1 MSELMTGFWVIAGL
15 LLLIFG
21 RKLFWL
27 YVALI
32 GFVFGFHMGGE
43 IAGAYQD
50 WVILLIAFSVGA
62 IGALLAVFLQIVAI
76 GLSGFLAG
84 CYIVAALFQLFQMG
98 TGDLFWIAYVIGGII
113 GAVTMY
119 LIFDWALI
127 LISALAGA
135 LLMVQG
141 IALILATGPQFN
153 LILAALLFLVGIVIQ
168 AWMFKSGEQAQRRT

>member
-1 MSELMTGFWVIAGL
+1 MSDLMTGFWIIAGL

-32 GFVFGFHMGGE
+32 GFVFGFYMGGQ

-62 IGALLAVFLQIVAI
+62 IGALLALFLQIVAI
-76 GLSGFLAG
+76 GLSGFLGG
-84 CYIVAALFQLFQMG
+84 CYIVAAIFQLFEMG

-127 LISALAGA
+127 LISSLAGA
-135 LLMVQG
+135 LLTVQG
-141 IALILATGPQFN
+141 IDQIMATGPQFN
-153 LILAALLFLVGIVIQ
+153 MLLAAILLLTGMVIQ
-168 AWMFKSGEQAQRRT
+168 ARLFKKGQKAP